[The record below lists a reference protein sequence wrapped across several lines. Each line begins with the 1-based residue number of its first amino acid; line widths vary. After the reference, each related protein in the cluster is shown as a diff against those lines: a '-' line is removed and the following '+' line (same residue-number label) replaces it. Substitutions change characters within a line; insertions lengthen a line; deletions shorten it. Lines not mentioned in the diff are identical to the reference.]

1 MLRVE
6 RLKVSVL
13 NAGGLAFNLQ
23 LILILIAV
31 VATVVGVRLRA
42 NVVRRLNVLLT
53 VNVVVGE

>member
-23 LILILIAV
+23 LVLILIAV